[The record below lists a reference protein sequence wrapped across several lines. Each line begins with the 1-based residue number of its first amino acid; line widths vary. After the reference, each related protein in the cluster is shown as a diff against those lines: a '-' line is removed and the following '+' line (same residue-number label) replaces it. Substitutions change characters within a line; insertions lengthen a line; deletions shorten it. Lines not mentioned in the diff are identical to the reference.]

1 MRYLL
6 DTDIASDYLR
16 GKYNLPD
23 KFIEKGIDT
32 IRLSSVT
39 LAEMRVVAHRNPAS
53 KLNFQSIR
61 EMARKYGVISPDED
75 TWAAYSKIKADFHD
89 WIERT
94 KAKGVK
100 EPGDLDILIVAIA
113 KQYNLVVVTA
123 NRKHFENIT
132 DKFENWRN

>member
-16 GKYNLPD
+16 GKYNLQD

-39 LAEMRVVAHRNPAS
+39 LAEMRVVAHRTPAS
-53 KLNFQSIR
+53 KLNFHSIR
-61 EMARKYGVISPDED
+61 EMARKYGVISPDEE
-75 TWAAYSKIKADFHD
+75 TWAVYSEIKADLHD
-89 WIERT
+89 RLDRKEIEGE
-94 KAKGVK
+94 KK
-100 EPGDLDILIVAIA
+100 PGDLDILIASIA

-123 NRKHFENIT
+123 NREHFENIS